1 MGAMKPY
8 SVDLH
13 ERLLLAIDAGLGA
26 TEAARL
32 FGVGAS
38 TISRWQQQRRE
49 TGDLRPRPRPG
60 RTPSIGPDQAAA
72 MRAQVAAHPDVRL
85 ADHGEPWAD
94 AHDVRVSVATMS
106 RVQRGFGITV
116 NKNGVGQ

>member
-1 MGAMKPY
+1 MKPY
-8 SVDLH
+8 SVDLR
-13 ERLLLAIDAGLGA
+13 ERLLRAIDAGLGA

-60 RTPSIGPDQAAA
+60 RTPRIGPGQADA
-72 MRAQVAAHPDVRL
+72 MRAQVAAHPDVTL
-85 ADHGEPWAD
+85 EQHCALWAE
-94 AHDVRVSVATMS
+94 ARGVAVSISTMS
-106 RVQRGFGITV
+106 RVHARLGITV
-116 NKNGVGQ
+116 KKHGPRQ